1 MERSARFAAVLLLHH
16 GGSVADEFSKNR
28 DRLFAGTV
36 EPINTYA
43 VVAVGVFRDLE
54 HIGRS
59 AVVKFH
65 GQRSRRKDVVGDVT
79 APLSC
84 DVFICRRVGD
94 VCRTGGLLTQSGHS
108 DRTELAL
115 IC

>member
-43 VVAVGVFRDLE
+43 VVAVGNRRFPPPWSVEFGCHDCQP
-54 HIGRS
+54 
-59 AVVKFH
+59 AND
-65 GQRSRRKDVVGDVT
+65 SRAGCNAQAISGSRLR
-79 APLSC
+79 A
-84 DVFICRRVGD
+84 RR
-94 VCRTGGLLTQSGHS
+94 
-108 DRTELAL
+108 
-115 IC
+115 I